1 MSLMPILIGHK
12 KDGSPVLCDLS
23 RLPHLLIGGV
33 SGSGKTTLLRA
44 ILTSLLRNAAP
55 DAVQLLL
62 IDCGAQDLCIYN
74 GAPQLLSPVIT
85 SPKEGMTALHQLVD
99 ELQRRLSAP
108 QQSFP
113 PLIVVLD
120 EFAPLM
126 QENEDAFL
134 EIIQQI
140 CAHGR
145 QAGIHLLLSTLHTQ
159 EDVLTGLLRA
169 YIPSRAALRV
179 PTETASRLLIDK
191 SGAQNLKAPGDML
204 YYPAYA
210 EHPIPVKVV
219 YTLEEDIR
227 SIAARNHG

>member
-12 KDGSPVLCDLS
+12 KDGSPVLCDLL

-85 SPKEGMTALHQLVD
+85 SPKEGLTALHQLVN
-99 ELQRRLSAP
+99 EMHRRLDAP
-108 QQSFP
+108 QQKFP
-113 PLIVVLD
+113 LLVVAID
-120 EFAPLM
+120 EFAPLIQM
-126 QENEDAFL
+126 NSVAFL
-134 EIIQQI
+134 TMIKTLSM
-140 CAHGR
+140 HGR
-145 QAGIHLLLSTLHTQ
+145 QAGIHLLMSTLHTQ
-159 EDVLTGLLRA
+159 ENVLTGLLRA

-191 SGAQNLKAPGDML
+191 SGAQNLKEPGDML
-204 YYPAYA
+204 YYPARA
-210 EHPIPVKVV
+210 WRPLPVKVV